1 MFFYDMCRKYQ
12 KDHVES
18 ERKSV
23 SIKEEKTG
31 KRGQRGTGMSIDSQ
45 ILKKRRLYEHIHALT
60 FYGRQLAET
69 ELKSW
74 DSEIKLY

>member
-18 ERKSV
+18 ERKGV

-31 KRGQRGTGMSIDSQ
+31 KTGQRGTGISIDSK
-45 ILKKRRLYEHIHALT
+45 ILKKRRLRLYAHIHALT
-60 FYGRQLAET
+60 QKSFYGLQLAET
-69 ELKSW
+69 ELKS
-74 DSEIKLY
+74 